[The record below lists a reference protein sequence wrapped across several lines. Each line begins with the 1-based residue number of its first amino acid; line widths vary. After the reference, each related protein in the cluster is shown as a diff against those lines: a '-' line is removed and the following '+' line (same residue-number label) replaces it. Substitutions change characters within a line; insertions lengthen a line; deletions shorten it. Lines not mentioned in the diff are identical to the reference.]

1 MKYLRAFF
9 SRVTGMFTGH
19 RADDDMRNEMQAHL
33 EMETA
38 ELVRRGMSPEEAR
51 RHAAIASGGITQ
63 AAEAVREQRGLPW
76 LESVAA
82 DLKYAFRSL
91 RHSPAFTAVV
101 VLTLALG
108 IGANTAIFSVVRG
121 VVLKPLPHRDGDR
134 LVYLRHSIE
143 GPGGDNVLFSVP
155 EVQDFRDGA
164 PAFGGIAEYSPW
176 SFALRGEE
184 GSVRVSAGLV
194 TGNFFEVMGLD
205 PILGRVTTPA
215 DDGQGV
221 PIVAI

>member
-76 LESVAA
+76 VESVAA
-82 DLKYAFRSL
+82 VVKDAFSTL
-91 RHSPAFTAVV
+91 RHSLAFAAVI
-101 VLTLALG
+101 VLTVVRG
-108 IGANTAIFSVVRG
+108 MGVNTAIFSVVRG
-121 VVLKPLPHRDGDR
+121 VVLKPLPHGDGGR
-134 LVYLRHSIE
+134 LVYLRYSNE
-143 GPGGDNVLFSVP
+143 SGGGENVPFSVP
-155 EVQDFRDGA
+155 E
-164 PAFGGIAEYSPW
+164 
-176 SFALRGEE
+176 
-184 GSVRVSAGLV
+184 
-194 TGNFFEVMGLD
+194 
-205 PILGRVTTPA
+205 
-215 DDGQGV
+215 
-221 PIVAI
+221 